1 MSLTNLI
8 SDNLD
13 FAISQLQVSLTAVG
27 SNGSAHPTNTETYL
41 ASKQD
46 VEETF
51 EIFED
56 GREANI
62 DTKFYI
68 NKSSY
73 TTLPTKGLLLTDG
86 TTTFK
91 VMNHSDDSV
100 GITRRLDCASKGQR

>member
-46 VEETF
+46 IDETF

-56 GREANI
+56 GRESNV
-62 DTKFYI
+62 DTRFYI

-91 VMNHSDDSV
+91 VMSHTDDSV
-100 GITRRLDCASKGQR
+100 GVTRKLDCASKVQR